1 MSAIPRATMKTIDTI
16 HHSRVTPTRA
26 GRAVAVAAFVATL
39 LAGGGELVAQN
50 NDNGAL
56 SRTQL
61 EQLAAEAER
70 DATSASSSSV
80 RDQRRKEAET
90 IRQRLRDG
98 DFQVGDRVVVTVQG
112 ETFLTD
118 TFTVRA
124 GRLLSLPNLPDISM
138 QGVLRSEL
146 ASHLTREIG
155 KFVREPSVKATSLI
169 RIAVL
174 GEVSQPGYY
183 AVPADFLASDVIMA
197 AGGPTAMAEMKK
209 SELRRSGSVVVS
221 KNELQRA
228 IASGRT
234 LDMLDVRP
242 GDELVVGRRVQR
254 DWRSIMYVVGAAV
267 GLVGTIA
274 ALGN

>member
-1 MSAIPRATMKTIDTI
+1 MSAIARTAMSPFDSIL
-16 HHSRVTPTRA
+16 HSRVTRATAGRRA
-26 GRAVAVAAFVATL
+26 GVMAFL
-39 LAGGGELVAQN
+39 LAVLVGAGGLAAQSQ
-50 NDNGAL
+50 DNGAL
-56 SRTQL
+56 SRAQL

-70 DATSASSSSV
+70 DASSASSGTA
-80 RDQRRKEAET
+80 REQRRKEAET

-98 DFQVGDRVVVTVQG
+98 DFQVGDRIVVTVQG

-124 GRLLSLPNLPDISM
+124 GRVVTLPNLPDISM

-169 RIAVL
+169 RIAVM
-174 GEVSQPGYY
+174 GEVSQPGFY

-197 AGGPTAMAEMKK
+197 AGGPTPNAEMKK
-209 SELRRSGSVVVS
+209 SIMRRGGTVVLDRT
-221 KNELQRA
+221 ELQKA
-228 IASGRT
+228 IADGRT

-267 GLVGTIA
+267 GLIGTVV
-274 ALGN
+274 ALAN